1 MTWFWKSIGVGEDFL
16 THWDETR
23 LAFRQEWAVWVGVV
37 LLPLLAVYIHWRQ
50 KHSLRTAPSL
60 LRGVLTALRVLILAL
75 LFFVLSG
82 PYLKRVEQVEKR
94 PIVAFLFDHS
104 QSMQLEAGPFDPDT
118 EARVAKAAGY
128 RVLEGTR
135 GQPEVDSDT
144 RRALDRISRGQ
155 LVHAV
160 VQANAAALLDPLRR
174 KYDVQYYSVAEDT
187 RPVTVATEN
196 GQVVLPE
203 PPRPRERWGT
213 STHLGD
219 AIQHV
224 LTEAAGRPV
233 SGIVVFT
240 DGQNTGGRSLAEA
253 ARAAH
258 AAGTP
263 IFSVP
268 AGTATRL
275 RDVAVVD
282 VFTTDLVSVGDTA
295 RVVVTIESQGFDKR
309 PVKVEL
315 YEGKEKLDSK
325 DLVLRG
331 REQQQVE
338 LTFQAKQPGAHFLT
352 VQVPPQPEEPESL
365 RGNNSDSAFVRVTE
379 EKLKVLYVEGWPRW
393 DFRFLKNAMRRDHG
407 LGGRSAKE
415 PDIVLEAEWRR
426 LPPERRHSALPRSLD
441 ELAQYHTVILGDV
454 SPAVIDSEFLDLLVK
469 AVREKGLGLIVEA
482 GPENMPTRYDQRLLD
497 LLPVRG
503 LRGAFRDKP
512 FTLEL
517 SPSGAVHEA
526 MRFYDDPLRNENA
539 WTHMPPFY
547 WCLAA
552 ERPAPAAT
560 VLAWNGTVPPG
571 DYGKWPLIA
580 HHYAGQ
586 GRVLL
591 VGTDSTWLWRQN
603 VGDRYFYKFWGQAI
617 RFVARR
623 EQGAQKKSWMD
634 VRPLRAQPGETA
646 SVELMAYT
654 ADGTPRSDTTVN
666 VQVADDKGMHS
677 LALTAD
683 RDVKGRYTGTFPLER
698 AGEYRVVYNPDG
710 QPIEAKVRVTP
721 NREEM
726 RHPNVNRK
734 ALERLAQTSAHGQMV
749 ELWDVGQIPERLK
762 GETKRGQ
769 VPLERDVWDN
779 WLVLCVLIL
788 LYSFDVGLRRLAG
801 LS

>member
-16 THWDETR
+16 SHWDETR
-23 LAFRQEWAVWVGVV
+23 LAFHQEWALWLGVV
-37 LLPLLAVYIHWRQ
+37 LLPLLAVYIWWRQ
-50 KHSLRTAPSL
+50 RLGLRTAPPL
-60 LRGVLTALRVLILAL
+60 LRAVLTTLRVLILAL

-118 EARVAKAAGY
+118 EARVARAAGY
-128 RVLEGTR
+128 RVTEGTR
-135 GQPEVDSDT
+135 LDSET
-144 RRALDRISRGQ
+144 RKALDRISRGQ
-155 LVHAV
+155 LVHAA
-160 VQANAAALLDPLRR
+160 VQASAGTLLEPLGK
-174 KYDVQYYSVAEDT
+174 KYDVQYYSVADDT
-187 RPVTVATEN
+187 RPLAVAPEAGTIT
-196 GQVVLPE
+196 LPE
-203 PPRPRERWGT
+203 PPRPREGWGP

-219 AIQHV
+219 AVQHV
-224 LTEAAGRPV
+224 LNEAAGRPV

-263 IFSVP
+263 IFTVP
-268 AGTATRL
+268 AGTSTRL
-275 RDVAVVD
+275 RDVAIVD
-282 VFTTDLVSVGDTA
+282 VFSTDLVSVGDTA

-315 YEGKEKLDSK
+315 YEGKEKLDAK
-325 DLVLRG
+325 DLVLRSS
-331 REQQQVE
+331 EQQQVE
-338 LTFQAKQPGAHFLT
+338 LTFPAKQPGAHYLT
-352 VQVPPQPEEPESL
+352 VQIPPQPEEPESL
-365 RGNNSDSAFVRVTE
+365 RGNNTDSAFVRVSE

-407 LGGRSAKE
+407 LGGRKGPE
-415 PDIVLEAEWRR
+415 PDLVLEAEWRR
-426 LPPERRHSALPRSLD
+426 LPPARRTEALPRSLD
-441 ELAQYHTVILGDV
+441 DLAQYHTVILGDV
-454 SPAVIDSEFLDLLVK
+454 SPAVLDDEFLGLLVK

-482 GPENMPTRYDQRLLD
+482 GPENMPTKYDSRLLD

-503 LRGAFRDKP
+503 IRGAFRDKP
-512 FTLEL
+512 YMLEL
-517 SPSGAVHEA
+517 SPGGTVHEA

-539 WTHMPPFY
+539 WAHMPPFY

-552 ERPAPAAT
+552 ERPAPAAS

-571 DYGKWPLIA
+571 NYGKWPLIA

-586 GRVLL
+586 GKVML

-623 EQGAQKKSWMD
+623 EQGTQKKSWMD
-634 VRPLRAQPGETA
+634 VRPLRAQPGEIA
-646 SVELMAYT
+646 SIELMAFT
-654 ADGTPRSDTTVN
+654 ADGVPRTDPTVS
-666 VQVADDKGMHS
+666 VQVFDSKGTQPVS
-677 LALTAD
+677 LAAD
-683 RDVKGRYTGTFPLER
+683 RDVKGRYTGSFPLER
-698 AGEYRVVYNPDG
+698 AGEYRILYQAEWQLV
-710 QPIEAKVRVTP
+710 EAKVRVTP

-734 ALERLAQTSAHGQMV
+734 ALQRLAQTSAHGEMV
-749 ELWDVGQIPERLK
+749 ELWELGQIPERLK

-779 WLVLCVLIL
+779 WLLLGALIL
-788 LYSFDVGLRRLAG
+788 LYSLDVGLRRLTG